1 MAYPL
6 YAMQKSE
13 ERTTMKKMYEA
24 AMLDI
29 LPIANEDVLTAS
41 EDSTQSGG
49 GFDTPYDPF

>member
-1 MAYPL
+1 
-6 YAMQKSE
+6 
-13 ERTTMKKMYEA
+13 MKKMYEA